1 MKLPGNY
8 SRNAVPAGM
17 SEGVFTL
24 PSLQRHTCRNS
35 LRLILTLASLPSYSF
50 RNCLGLTAFHWEDMM
65 LHQDTRYGISTT
77 VPLPFEQ
84 AVARTREALA
94 TQGFGVLT
102 EIDVTATLRKKL
114 DVEFR
119 PYIIL
124 GACNPPLAHRALQ
137 AELDIGLLLP
147 CNVVVYATDDPA
159 RTVVAALDPV
169 EALSLSGNDAV
180 RPIAEEVRS
189 RLQRVVASVGET

>member
-1 MKLPGNY
+1 M
-8 SRNAVPAGM
+8 
-17 SEGVFTL
+17 
-24 PSLQRHTCRNS
+24 LQH
-35 LRLILTLASLPSYSF
+35 A
-50 RNCLGLTAFHWEDMM
+50 
-65 LHQDTRYGISTT
+65 TRYGISTT
-77 VPLPFEQ
+77 VALPFEP
-84 AVARTREALA
+84 ALARTREALA
-94 TQGFGVLT
+94 NEGFGVLT

-169 EALSLSGNDAV
+169 EALSLSGTEAM
-180 RPIAEEVRS
+180 RPIAAEVRG
-189 RLQRVVASVGET
+189 RLERVVASVEGHEGESA

>member
-1 MKLPGNY
+1 M
-8 SRNAVPAGM
+8 
-17 SEGVFTL
+17 
-24 PSLQRHTCRNS
+24 LQHT
-35 LRLILTLASLPSYSF
+35 
-50 RNCLGLTAFHWEDMM
+50 
-65 LHQDTRYGISTT
+65 TRYGISIT
-77 VPLPFEQ
+77 VPLSFDQ
-84 AVARTREALA
+84 ALARTREALA
-94 TQGFGVLT
+94 SEGFGVLT

-147 CNVVVYATDDPA
+147 CNVVVYATNDPA

-169 EALSLSGNDAV
+169 EALSLSGNEAV
-180 RPIAEEVRS
+180 QPIAEEARA
-189 RLQRVVASVGET
+189 RLQRVVASVGGP

>member
-1 MKLPGNY
+1 M
-8 SRNAVPAGM
+8 
-17 SEGVFTL
+17 
-24 PSLQRHTCRNS
+24 LQHT
-35 LRLILTLASLPSYSF
+35 
-50 RNCLGLTAFHWEDMM
+50 
-65 LHQDTRYGISTT
+65 TRYGISTT
-77 VPLPFEQ
+77 VSLSFDE
-84 AVARTREALA
+84 ALARTRDALGSE
-94 TQGFGVLT
+94 GFGILT

-114 DVEFR
+114 NVEFR

-169 EALSLSGNDAV
+169 EALSLSGNEAIQ
-180 RPIAEEVRS
+180 PIAEEVRG
-189 RLQRVVASVGET
+189 RLQRVVEKVGDTGRP

>member
-1 MKLPGNY
+1 M
-8 SRNAVPAGM
+8 
-17 SEGVFTL
+17 
-24 PSLQRHTCRNS
+24 LQH
-35 LRLILTLASLPSYSF
+35 A
-50 RNCLGLTAFHWEDMM
+50 
-65 LHQDTRYGISTT
+65 TRYGISITA
-77 VPLPFEQ
+77 PLPFEE
-84 AVARTREALA
+84 ALARTREALGRE
-94 TQGFGVLT
+94 GFGILT

-169 EALSLSGNDAV
+169 EALSLSGNPAV
-180 RPIAEEVRS
+180 QPIAEEVRG
-189 RLQRVVASVGET
+189 RLQRVVEKVGRQAKVGE

>member
-1 MKLPGNY
+1 M
-8 SRNAVPAGM
+8 
-17 SEGVFTL
+17 
-24 PSLQRHTCRNS
+24 LQHT
-35 LRLILTLASLPSYSF
+35 
-50 RNCLGLTAFHWEDMM
+50 
-65 LHQDTRYGISTT
+65 TRYGISTT
-77 VPLPFEQ
+77 ISLPFNQ
-84 AVARTREALA
+84 ALARTREAL
-94 TQGFGVLT
+94 TKEGFGVLT

-169 EALSLSGNDAV
+169 EALSLSGNEAV
-180 RPIAEEVRS
+180 RPIAEEVQA
-189 RLQRVVASVGET
+189 RLERVVASVAGMRG